1 MLSKSLRTIYASC
14 VAIALVSSPVFAEE
28 AAPAEATARVT
39 GVTVEAEVTAI
50 DYESRELSMRGP
62 QGNIVTITAGDHIAR
77 LDDIAVGDL
86 IVTTYI
92 ASLEGELRTPT
103 EEELANPW
111 VEVDGAAEAPADAD
125 PGAMVGRV
133 IRAVC
138 TLEGMNRL
146 LGTIT
151 VKDPRGKY
159 HVIGDVEPEKMEG
172 VVLGATL
179 VLVYTEAMAVT
190 LEKKPAAE

>member
-1 MLSKSLRTIYASC
+1 MLSKSLRTIFASC
-14 VAIALVSSPVFAEE
+14 VAIALVSAPVYAEE
-28 AAPAEATARVT
+28 TAPAEDTARVM
-39 GVTVEAEVTAI
+39 GVSLEAEITAI
-50 DYESRELSMRGP
+50 DYETREVSLRGP
-62 QGNIVTITAGDHIAR
+62 QGNIITITAREQVAR
-77 LDDIAVGDL
+77 LEDFAVGDT

-111 VEVDGAAEAPADAD
+111 VEVDGAAKAPEDVD
-125 PGAMVGRV
+125 PGVIAGRV

-179 VLVYTEAMAVT
+179 VLVYTEAMAMT